1 MWFSLSLLA
10 LTMLVARRSTEKQV
24 TKSIDSSTLSWLQQA
39 MALPFIVIT
48 LFFARFYLPTELSPH
63 FWQIMAIYVLCS
75 AVDLFCYFKA
85 LSLADISYV
94 APMLSLIS
102 VGNIVG
108 AYFVLGQRP
117 TAWGLVGA
125 LLIVAGA
132 YVINREKMKS
142 GRTKGNMV
150 ALILV
155 GILVIIRAYYSNIEI
170 FMLREVNPTTFNFY
184 SSLLTVPV
192 LLIFAYALHKKGN
205 GTNYFSSAVKNI
217 RNNQWPLVFIGIT
230 YTINLTATY
239 AAKLMSPNA
248 GYVGAIK
255 SAQVLPMMLIGALV
269 FHERISKTQWGALA
283 LILGGLTLLSFN

>member
-170 FMLREVNPTTFNFY
+170 FMLREVNPTTFNFF

>member
-24 TKSIDSSTLSWLQQA
+24 TKTIDSSTLSWLQQA
-39 MALPFIVIT
+39 MALPFIIAT
-48 LFFARFYLPTELSPH
+48 LFFARFYLPSELSPQ
-63 FWQIMAIYVLCS
+63 FWQIMAVYVLCS
-75 AVDLFCYFKA
+75 AIDLFCYFKA

-108 AYFVLGQRP
+108 AYLVLGQKP
-117 TAWGLVGA
+117 TAWGIGGA

-132 YVINREKMKS
+132 YVINHEKMKH
-142 GRTKGNMV
+142 GRTRGNML
-150 ALILV
+150 ALVLV
-155 GILVIIRAYYSNIEI
+155 GILVIVRAYYSNIEI

-192 LLIFAYALHKKGN
+192 LLIFAYTVHKQSNKN
-205 GTNYFSSAVKNI
+205 NYFGSVVKKI
-217 RNNQWPLVFIGIT
+217 RQNQWPLVFIGIT

-255 SAQVLPMMLIGALV
+255 SAQVLPMMLIGAV
-269 FHERISKTQWGALA
+269 MFNEKVTRSQWLA
-283 LILGGLTLLSFN
+283 LIAILGGLILLSLN

>member
-102 VGNIVG
+102 VANIVG

-142 GRTKGNMV
+142 GRTKGNTV

-205 GTNYFSSAVKNI
+205 GTNYFSFAVKNI

-283 LILGGLTLLSFN
+283 LILGGLILLSFN